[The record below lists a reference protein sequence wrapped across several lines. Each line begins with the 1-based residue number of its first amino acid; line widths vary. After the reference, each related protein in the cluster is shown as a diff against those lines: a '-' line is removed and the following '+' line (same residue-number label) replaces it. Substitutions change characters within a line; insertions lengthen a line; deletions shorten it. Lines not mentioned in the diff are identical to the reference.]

1 MKRIASLLAIIFL
14 AISLSSCREDDGA
27 GYIFSM
33 DIAENPDTL
42 DPQIAGDYSSLLIIS
57 NMYVGLLTEQNDG
70 TIGEGVAESYEVSE
84 DGLVYTFE
92 LKNTYYWVD
101 NDEFEAPCT
110 ANDFVFA
117 FQRLFNPQTQAP
129 KAADFFIIKNSKA
142 INQGLITDFSKLGV
156 YADGDYRLIIK
167 LETPNPALPQLLT
180 TAAALPCNE
189 EFFYKSQGKYGLR
202 SETTAANGAFYIS
215 QWQYDQWGENNNI
228 ILRRNDKYTENATV
242 YPYGLNFLIDDGVAF
257 DNFKNG
263 STDSYAAS
271 GAEAEQLLQGKFKSE
286 KYVNSTIGF
295 MFNLKE
301 EPFSNEAFRLAL
313 MYATDRELFAQSLD
327 GYDTASAI
335 IPPEV
340 KILNQNYRETADGE
354 IAPAYSLSKAQSLMK
369 TALQELDRDYLN
381 SLTLIVP
388 DDVEIKENISY
399 ILQQWQKDLGFF
411 CKVEA
416 LSDAQL
422 ESRIKSGDY
431 SFAITKLGSDYNS
444 PKAFLSRFLTGNS
457 QNYTGFKSAEFKE
470 LLDGAE
476 QADSLSESAELYR
489 KAEAE
494 VLSKAVFI
502 PLFYRSE
509 YFFYNMDC
517 ADISYNP
524 FSGIVIYKDAK
535 EFS

>member
-1 MKRIASLLAIIFL
+1 
-14 AISLSSCREDDGA
+14 
-27 GYIFSM
+27 
-33 DIAENPDTL
+33 
-42 DPQIAGDYSSLLIIS
+42 
-57 NMYVGLLTEQNDG
+57 
-70 TIGEGVAESYEVSE
+70 
-84 DGLVYTFE
+84 
-92 LKNTYYWVD
+92 
-101 NDEFEAPCT
+101 
-110 ANDFVFA
+110 
-117 FQRLFNPQTQAP
+117 
-129 KAADFFIIKNSKA
+129 
-142 INQGLITDFSKLGV
+142 
-156 YADGDYRLIIK
+156 
-167 LETPNPALPQLLT
+167 
-180 TAAALPCNE
+180 
-189 EFFYKSQGKYGLR
+189 
-202 SETTAANGAFYIS
+202 
-215 QWQYDQWGENNNI
+215 
-228 ILRRNDKYTENATV
+228 
-242 YPYGLNFLIDDGVAF
+242 
-257 DNFKNG
+257 
-263 STDSYAAS
+263 
-271 GAEAEQLLQGKFKSE
+271 
-286 KYVNSTIGF
+286 

-422 ESRIKSGDY
+422 ESRIKSGNY
-431 SFAITKLGSDYNS
+431 SFAITKLGGDYNS

-457 QNYTGFKSAEFKE
+457 KNYTGFKSAEFKE

-476 QADSLSESAELYR
+476 QAESLSKSAELYR